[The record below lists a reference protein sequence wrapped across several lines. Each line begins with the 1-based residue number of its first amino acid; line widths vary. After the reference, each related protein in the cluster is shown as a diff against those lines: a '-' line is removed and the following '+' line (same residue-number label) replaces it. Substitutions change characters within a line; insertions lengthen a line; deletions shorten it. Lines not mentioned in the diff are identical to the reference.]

1 MQERPSMAA
10 DEVGLMRAVL
20 ADPWDE
26 LARSAYADWLEE
38 QGAGRRWEVAMER
51 MKEDA
56 PCPFAADINRE
67 GLLCV
72 YMEARSFGSKAF
84 AARGPDW
91 LRRSHV
97 AEVQIRGLLGEVLS
111 RPILSPLQGLSLA
124 CLRISAEGVKAL
136 AESPHLANLASLNLY
151 AMRGQNFHSYGAGS
165 LASIFRGGA
174 LRALC
179 RLDLGLQFQ
188 ANAADIRA
196 LAKAPFAPSL
206 RNLSLP
212 FLRDIQHPRALQA
225 LVSSPSLDGL
235 VTLRLECSPAEEAVV
250 EALVTAPRLPGLRNL
265 LLGGLAPE
273 AACELLAASPLL
285 PRLHRL
291 QLDVAA
297 DPGPLGSLARA
308 VAATPHCRLSL
319 LYEDENVRAILGER
333 LIVEEAS

>member
-1 MQERPSMAA
+1 MQERPSIAA
-10 DEVGLMRAVL
+10 DEAGLIRAIL
-20 ADPWDE
+20 ADPWDD

-56 PCPFAADINRE
+56 PCPFAADIKRE
-67 GLLCV
+67 GLLSV
-72 YMEARSFGSKAF
+72 LMEARSFGGKTF

-97 AEVQIRGLLGEVLS
+97 AEVQIRGVVGEVLS
-111 RPILSPLQGLSLA
+111 RPILSHLQGLSLA
-124 CLRISAEGVKAL
+124 CLWISAEGVKAL

-151 AMRGQNFHSYGAGS
+151 GVKGLQPGN
-165 LASIFRGGA
+165 LANIFRRGA

-179 RLDLGLQFQ
+179 RLDLGPLFQ
-188 ANAADIRA
+188 VNATDLRA
-196 LAKAPFAPSL
+196 LANAPFAPSL

-212 FLRDIQHPRALQA
+212 CLQDKRHRWALQA
-225 LVSSPSLDGL
+225 LASSPSLDGL

-250 EALVTAPRLPGLRNL
+250 EALVTAPRMPGLRNL

-308 VAATPHCRLSL
+308 VAATPRCCLSL
-319 LYEDENVRAILGER
+319 PYEDEDVRAILGER
-333 LIVEEAS
+333 LIVEEPS